1 MVEQVDETIWR
12 TAHAVITAPPRLTGG
27 RKKLSD
33 GTGQP
38 IDGGRRRPCGRGVVL
53 EDQVVGQ
60 NDAIAFLDPVDFMGT
75 IGIESD
81 ERETLV
87 GTADAHLG
95 PGVRDRSGPPRETGR
110 Q

>member
-12 TAHAVITAPPRLTGG
+12 TPYAVITAPPRSTGG

-33 GTGQP
+33 GVGQP
-38 IDGGRRRPCGRGVVL
+38 IDCGRRRFRASGVVL
-53 EDQVVGQ
+53 EHQVVGQ
-60 NDAIAFLDPVDFMGT
+60 NDAIALLDRVDFMAT

-87 GTADAHLG
+87 GTANAQLG
-95 PGVRDRSGPPRETGR
+95 AVVLDGYGAAGEA
-110 Q
+110 